1 MNNNNVRIKYK
12 YMCISLRKKRTGIE
26 RITVNLGFCK
36 LVGMR
41 KLLRTLV
48 FILPLSLS
56 AQDIH
61 FSQFYM
67 SPLNLN
73 PAMTGVM
80 NCKMRF
86 LANYRNQWA
95 PVLKSA
101 SFNTFNA
108 SFDQKIPVSRYDYF
122 GFGGTLWG
130 DKAGSLDFKTI
141 SFKLSASYAKRMSG
155 SRTSANYLVFG
166 LDGSLNSRSVN
177 FHNAIWGSQISSS
190 GIDPNGQ
197 KDITQ
202 YDPSF
207 IFGDISLG
215 LLWFSVMDKKN
226 NFYFGG
232 SYSHL
237 NEPLQNN
244 ALNQSGNGFV
254 AAPLYPKLTVH
265 AGGVFQMGYKNSI
278 VPGIVTFFQGPHW
291 QVNGGTSF
299 RFNVVQ
305 TKSEEQS
312 FQLGLWARL
321 ANSEKTETGN
331 QTKKGILM
339 DALILSTRFDYNKMG
354 FGLSYDINTS
364 SLRQASAANNSFE
377 LSFIYNICGPERR
390 GIYCPNF

>member
-1 MNNNNVRIKYK
+1 
-12 YMCISLRKKRTGIE
+12 
-26 RITVNLGFCK
+26 
-36 LVGMR
+36 MR
-41 KLLRTLV
+41 KLLRTLL
-48 FILPLSLS
+48 FLMPLGLWS
-56 AQDIH
+56 QDIH

-73 PAMTGVM
+73 PALTGVM

-86 LANYRNQWA
+86 IANYRNQWA

-101 SFNTFNA
+101 SFNTFNV

-130 DKAGSLDFKTI
+130 DKAGSLDFKTV
-141 SFKLSASYAKRMSG
+141 SFKLSGSYAKRMSG
-155 SRTSANYLVFG
+155 SRTSSNYLVFG
-166 LDGSLNSRSVN
+166 VDGSLNQRGVN
-177 FHNAIWGSQISSS
+177 FHNAVWGSQI
-190 GIDPNGQ
+190 GPNGPQPQTPTNIDP
-197 KDITQ
+197 TV
-202 YDPSF
+202 YDPNF
-207 IFGDISLG
+207 IFADISLG
-215 LLWFSVMDKKN
+215 VLWFSVLDKKN

-244 ALNQSGNGFV
+244 AKNITGNNFS
-254 AAPLYPKLTVH
+254 AAPLFPKLAIH
-265 AGGVFQMGYKNSI
+265 AGGVFQMGNKNSL
-278 VPGIVTFFQGPHW
+278 VPGIVTFLQGPHW
-291 QVNGGTSF
+291 QVNGGTSL
-299 RFNVVQ
+299 RFNVSQ
-305 TKSEEQS
+305 SKNDEQS

-321 ANSEKTETGN
+321 ANSEKTSGVDPITGVGIS
-331 QTKKGILM
+331 KKGILM

>member
-1 MNNNNVRIKYK
+1 MFTRV
-12 YMCISLRKKRTGIE
+12 MKKGTFFE
-26 RITVNLGFCK
+26 TQAVFLSFCK
-36 LVGMR
+36 IVGMR
-41 KLLRTLV
+41 KLFWTLV
-48 FILPLSLS
+48 FLLPIGLW

-73 PAMTGVM
+73 PALTGVM

-86 LANYRNQWA
+86 IANYRNQWA
-95 PVLKSA
+95 PVLKSN

-130 DKAGSLDFKTI
+130 DKAGSLDFRTV
-141 SFKLSASYAKRMSG
+141 SFKLSGSYAKRMSG
-155 SRTSANYLVFG
+155 SRTSSNYLVFG

-177 FHNAIWGSQISSS
+177 FHNAIWGNQITSN
-190 GIDPNGQ
+190 GPNTNLPGDPTVYDPN
-197 KDITQ
+197 
-202 YDPSF
+202 F
-207 IFGDISLG
+207 IFADLSLG
-215 LLWFSVMDKKN
+215 LLWFSVLDKKN

-244 ALNQSGNGFV
+244 AKNVSGNNFV
-254 AAPLYPKLTVH
+254 AAPLYPKLAVH
-265 AGGVFQMGYKNSI
+265 AGGVFQMGYRNSL
-278 VPGIVTFFQGPHW
+278 VPGIVSFFQGPHW
-291 QVNGGTSF
+291 QVNGGTSV
-299 RFNVVQ
+299 RFNVSQ
-305 TKSEEQS
+305 SKYDEQS

-331 QTKKGILM
+331 QLKKGILM
-339 DALILSTRFDYNKMG
+339 DALILSTRFDYNKVG

-364 SLRQASAANNSFE
+364 SLRNASAANNSFE